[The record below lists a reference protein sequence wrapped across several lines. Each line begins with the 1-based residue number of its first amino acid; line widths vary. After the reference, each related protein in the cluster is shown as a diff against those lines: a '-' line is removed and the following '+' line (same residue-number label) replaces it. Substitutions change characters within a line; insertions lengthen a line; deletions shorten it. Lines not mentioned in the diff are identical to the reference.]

1 MLIVW
6 DNSDITVAALIKV
19 IHDLTTYR
27 VRYDKAWR
35 VKEHAL
41 TLCGE
46 IGENYIQKYRDC

>member
-1 MLIVW
+1 MLFVW

-19 IHDLTTYR
+19 IYDLTTYR

-46 IGENYIQKYRDC
+46 IGENCIQKYRDC